1 MMTMLLSLCASG
13 RDMTTSF
20 RPRYFSL
27 TLCSICCGCQLI
39 LKTFGHAPFLVQVG
53 PGGLDQG
60 DQGVRGHGGDRTT
73 SRNTVVPRQR
83 KRSVKE
89 RNEAAEA
96 FAHTA
101 LMKKKLQ
108 EARDRPHILD

>member
-1 MMTMLLSLCASG
+1 MPLFLN
-13 RDMTTSF
+13 
-20 RPRYFSL
+20 
-27 TLCSICCGCQLI
+27 I
-39 LKTFGHAPFLVQVG
+39 FGHPPSLVQVG
-53 PGGLDQG
+53 PGGHDQG
-60 DQGVRGHGGDRTT
+60 DQGVRGPGGDRTT
-73 SRNTVVPRQR
+73 SRNTIVPRQR

-108 EARDRPHILD
+108 EARDSFCNVIKIELLLGSMPPSTDHARA

>member
-1 MMTMLLSLCASG
+1 M
-13 RDMTTSF
+13 F
-20 RPRYFSL
+20 PN
-27 TLCSICCGCQLI
+27 
-39 LKTFGHAPFLVQVG
+39 TFGHPPSLVQVG
-53 PGGLDQG
+53 PGGHDQG
-60 DQGVRGHGGDRTT
+60 DQGVRGHGGDRTS